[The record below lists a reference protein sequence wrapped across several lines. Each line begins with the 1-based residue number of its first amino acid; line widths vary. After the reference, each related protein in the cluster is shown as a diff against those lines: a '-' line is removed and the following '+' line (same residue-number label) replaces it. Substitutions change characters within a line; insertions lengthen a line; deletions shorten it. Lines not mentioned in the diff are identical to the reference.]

1 MLPSL
6 YSGISGLRANQQKLN
21 VVANNIANST
31 TTGFKS
37 QSMNFQDTISQ
48 TLSDPSAPS
57 NSIGGVNGKQSGL
70 GVKVAGISTDFTTG
84 SVGTTNRTLDFMVD
98 GPGYFVVGT
107 GALGDDSGNTGI
119 KITNDILGQGTA
131 PTNEIEPSYTRD
143 GAFFLDTQGNLLTV
157 DGHRVMGYELKG
169 KNEKDTAQD
178 ATIHYSSNPDEQ
190 NKIDFVDANS
200 KDGVEAITGQ
210 LVPLSIPNSITVDG
224 KEVKVKSFSVS
235 KDGYITAQLAD
246 GKTAAIGQIAM
257 VSFQN
262 EGGLVKEGGNLYTV
276 SANSGQPIV
285 RSGKGDTTDDNSG
298 SYGNMIQGALEMSN
312 VDLAQQFTDM
322 IIATRAFQANGK
334 IITTDDEI
342 LQDLVNLKR

>member
-31 TTGFKS
+31 TTGFKT
-37 QSMNFQDTISQ
+37 QSMNFQDMISQ
-48 TLSDPSAPS
+48 NLSDPSAPS
-57 NSIGGVNGKQSGL
+57 TSIGGVNGKQSGL

-84 SVGTTNRTLDFMVD
+84 SVGTTNRNLDFMVD
-98 GPGYFVVGT
+98 GTGYFVVGT
-107 GALGDDSGNTGI
+107 GSIAGSDSGAIEGI
-119 KITNDILGQGTA
+119 TVDTTTKTLGGG
-131 PTNEIEPSYTRD
+131 NIDPSYTRD

-157 DGHRVMGYELKG
+157 DGHRVMGYQIG
-169 KNEKDTAQD
+169 D
-178 ATIHYSSNPDEQ
+178 AVIHYSDDPNAQ
-190 NKIDFVDANS
+190 NKIDFQDANDKTAS
-200 KDGVEAITGQ
+200 NLDAETDK
-210 LVPLSIPNSITVDG
+210 LVPLSIPNSVTKDG
-224 KEVKVKSFSVS
+224 KEVKVKAFSVG

-246 GKTAAIGQIAM
+246 GSTAALGQIAM

-262 EGGLVKEGGNLYTV
+262 EGGLVKQGGNLYTT
-276 SANSGQPIV
+276 SANSGQPVV
-285 RSGKGDTTDDNSG
+285 RDGKTATPADDDNSG
-298 SYGNMIQGALEMSN
+298 SYGNLVQGALEMSN

>member
-84 SVGTTNRTLDFMVD
+84 SVGTTNRTLDFMID

-107 GALGDDSGNTGI
+107 GAVAGKTSSDIGNTVTSNVLQEGGMS
-119 KITNDILGQGTA
+119 TD
-131 PTNEIEPSYTRD
+131 YTRD
-143 GAFFLDTQGNLLTV
+143 GSFFLDTQGNLLTV
-157 DGHRVMGYELKG
+157 DGHRVMGYVMTDG
-169 KNEKDTAQD
+169 TDTS
-178 ATIHYSSNPDEQ
+178 TITYKTDPNEQ
-190 NKIDFVDANS
+190 NQIEFVDANT
-200 KDGVEAITGQ
+200 KEAGGVKAVTGK
-210 LVPLSIPNSITVDG
+210 LVPLSIPDSVDKGGTVG
-224 KEVKVKSFSVS
+224 EVKVKSFSVG
-235 KDGYITAQLAD
+235 KDGYITAQLSD
-246 GKTAAIGQIAM
+246 GSTAALGQIAM

-262 EGGLVKEGGNLYTV
+262 EEGLVKEGGNLYTT

-285 RSGKGDTTDDNSG
+285 RSGKGAADDNSG
-298 SYGNMIQGALEMSN
+298 SYGDMIQGALEMSN

>member
-21 VVANNIANST
+21 VIGNNIANST

-37 QSMNFQDTISQ
+37 QSMNFQDMISQ

-57 NSIGGVNGKQSGL
+57 NSIGGINGKQSGL

-84 SVGTTNRTLDFMVD
+84 SMQTTNRTLDFAID

-107 GALGDDSGNTGI
+107 GAVAGQTSDGIGGVAVNEETNALGGGEDVEYPID
-119 KITNDILGQGTA
+119 
-131 PTNEIEPSYTRD
+131 PTYTRD

-157 DGHRVMGYELKG
+157 DGKRVMGYQIG
-169 KNEKDTAQD
+169 DAAISYTDDPNAQNTVAFQD
-178 ATIHYSSNPDEQ
+178 AN
-190 NKIDFVDANS
+190 A
-200 KDGVEAITGQ
+200 DGIEADTTH
-210 LVPLSIPNSITVDG
+210 LVPLSIPDAIGEEGAES
-224 KEVKVKSFSVS
+224 KVKTFSVS

-246 GKTAAIGQIAM
+246 GTTAALGQIAM
-257 VSFQN
+257 VSFVN
-262 EGGLVKEGGNLYTV
+262 EGGLIKNGGNTYSV

-285 RSGKGDTTDDNSG
+285 RSARGVDAEVDNSG
-298 SYGNMIQGALEMSN
+298 SYGSMAQGMLEMSN

-322 IIATRAFQANGK
+322 IVASRAFQANGK

-342 LQDLVNLKR
+342 LQDLINLKR